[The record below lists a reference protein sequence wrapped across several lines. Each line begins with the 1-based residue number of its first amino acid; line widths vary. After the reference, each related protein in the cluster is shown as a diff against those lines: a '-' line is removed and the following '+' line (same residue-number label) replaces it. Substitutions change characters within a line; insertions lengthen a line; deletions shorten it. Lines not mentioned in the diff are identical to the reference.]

1 MKKNFQARTFTG
13 IRRSRVPRRWSADVS
28 VDGEQAEVTST
39 FDAPCGNPLPWTR
52 GKRNPSP
59 SPRLLP
65 ESPFELLFRK
75 KDRRYVYPIVSFYI
89 RRDVSG
95 SIVETRTT
103 EEGGGGGLLEV
114 GMTGGIKLA
123 GIVVDPGTRMLGR
136 LAITITI
143 EGGGSNDTRRAATTR
158 RSVRPNRASRFN
170 TSACPY
176 WAWASPARR
185 TRTTASTIICRTCL
199 PRTS

>member
-103 EEGGGGGLLEV
+103 EEGGGGGSPR
-114 GMTGGIKLA
+114 GGDDRRDKIGRYCRRSGDTDARPARYHHYHRRGGIERHSKSCDYATKRTPESSIEVQHFGLP
-123 GIVVDPGTRMLGR
+123 ILSVSEPSPPDENDRVDDYL
-136 LAITITI
+136 
-143 EGGGSNDTRRAATTR
+143 
-158 RSVRPNRASRFN
+158 
-170 TSACPY
+170 
-176 WAWASPARR
+176 
-185 TRTTASTIICRTCL
+185 
-199 PRTS
+199 